1 MFCPCR
7 QAAWAARD
15 WAGALHWPGGLAW
28 RERVAGQVRHP
39 PVQDRQ
45 PHQEVGEYIQL
56 IATRKEMK
64 IYFLNKSVFWKLDS
78 VPF

>member
-7 QAAWAARD
+7 QAAWAARGR
-15 WAGALHWPGGLAW
+15 ASALHWPGGLAW

-56 IATRKEMK
+56 TRKEMK